1 MAKKD
6 SEYLDLTQHEIHA
19 LKHEFNLAD
28 AHTHQSQ
35 SPTQRKIVESL
46 PKLWYEAENKMQHEM
61 DEKFIKTFFEVQ
73 RQKYALKTPTFL
85 FYAASI
91 GMIAVA
97 NHLKRKNLSVSLMEP
112 SFDNI
117 PDIMKNMDISIKPIS
132 EEVFH
137 DIDSLY
143 DNLKKNVKTDAI
155 FLIDPNNPTGFTLS
169 GKGKYAKKGFEEL
182 VRYAKDNNKLLLF
195 DFCFASFMLPDDE
208 LVIFEL
214 YELLEKSGV
223 SYISIE
229 DTGKTWPLQDAKVAL
244 LKTSKDL
251 HEDINIIHSSY
262 LLNVSPFILNL
273 VTQYICDSEKDNFAS
288 VFNLL
293 DKNRDIAKREFKD
306 TILEFQEPKARVSVA
321 WFKIKDPK
329 IDATELQRIILK
341 KKVYVLPGTYFYW
354 NDHKKGE
361 RYIRLALARN
371 TDMFE
376 KALKKI
382 KEALNEVK

>member
-1 MAKKD
+1 MAKED

-46 PKLWYEAENKMQHEM
+46 PKLWYEAEDKMQHEM

-73 RQKYALKTPTFL
+73 RQNYALKTPTFL

-91 GMIAVA
+91 AMIAVA
-97 NHLKRKNLSVSLMEP
+97 NHLRRKNLSVSLMEP

-117 PDIMKNMDISIKPIS
+117 PDIMKNMGVSIKPIS
-132 EEVFH
+132 EELFH
-137 DIDSLY
+137 DIDNLY
-143 DNLKKNVKTDAI
+143 DNLKKSVKTDAI

-182 VRYAKDNNKLLLF
+182 VRYAKDNNKLLLL
-195 DFCFASFMLPDDE
+195 DLCFASFMLPDDE

-223 SYISIE
+223 SYIAIE

-251 HEDINIIHSSY
+251 HEEINIIHSSY

-273 VTQYICDSEKDNFAS
+273 VTQYILDSKKDNFAS

-293 DKNRDIAKREFKD
+293 DKNREIVKREFKD
-306 TILEFQEPKARVSVA
+306 TILEFQEPKSRVSVA
-321 WFKIKDPK
+321 WLKIKDPK
-329 IDATELQRIILK
+329 INATQLQRIILK

-354 NDHKKGE
+354 KDHKKGE

-376 KALKKI
+376 KAVKKI
-382 KEALNEVK
+382 KEALKEVN

>member
-1 MAKKD
+1 MAKED

-46 PKLWYEAENKMQHEM
+46 PKLWYEAEDKMQHEM

-73 RQKYALKTPTFL
+73 RQNYALKTPTFL

-91 GMIAVA
+91 AMIAVA

-117 PDIMKNMDISIKPIS
+117 PDIMKNMGVSIKPIS
-132 EEVFH
+132 EELFH
-137 DIDSLY
+137 DIDNLY
-143 DNLKKNVKTDAI
+143 DNLKKSVKTDAI

-169 GKGKYAKKGFEEL
+169 GKGKYAKKGIEEL
-182 VRYAKDNNKLLLF
+182 VRYAKDNNKLLLL
-195 DFCFASFMLPDDE
+195 DLCFASFMLLDDE

-223 SYISIE
+223 SYIAIE

-251 HEDINIIHSSY
+251 HEEINIIHSSY

-273 VTQYICDSEKDNFAS
+273 VTQYILDSKKDNFAS

-293 DKNRDIAKREFKD
+293 DKNREIVKREF
-306 TILEFQEPKARVSVA
+306 
-321 WFKIKDPK
+321 
-329 IDATELQRIILK
+329 
-341 KKVYVLPGTYFYW
+341 
-354 NDHKKGE
+354 
-361 RYIRLALARN
+361 
-371 TDMFE
+371 
-376 KALKKI
+376 
-382 KEALNEVK
+382 